1 MVIPETETS
10 PKVDD
15 HDRRLSLIDFSTADD
30 SLIAIPF
37 YNHQQQN
44 SECGG
49 LSYTSNSKKLKL
61 QEWEWE
67 SQPNETHD
75 FEESV
80 GNSKCNMRNSLA
92 WDSAFFTSAGVLDP
106 EELRSIIEGADKNE
120 KCGLWLL
127 PQTVDNAHKSCDSIS
142 TVESDGFTIE
152 SLEGDLFDDVRASI
166 ENSEWLS
173 NVVSPNSKVPSTG
186 SDSSKMVGLGSRNKM
201 KTPSFKTPSAVMQ
214 RTGKMTKKNLNSPQL
229 PKKPVATRGERSVL
243 KQPKVLRIGQSSL
256 SSKISSKLASPGK
269 VSSVS
274 NASVIRSSRTSVP
287 KSTRPSKFPPVLSVS
302 LKTKS
307 TISKSPGGKVD
318 GGTKSPLSSC
328 SSAKTPSKLAS
339 MDKTASS
346 GSSLSSLFSVSKLSS
361 SISPA
366 SSISDCSLESPSST
380 SMSKYRCNSSMA
392 TIGSSSSRKRLSD
405 VDGQQRSNSK
415 NPRSNSSLEGKKTR
429 LTGFISQCARTPAAE
444 LVLPQAPMNTSGLR
458 LPSPTIGFFG
468 GVKSSV
474 GTPGRG
480 TQRSGMPRSLPKNG
494 ARNVNPSEGQNNAKH
509 RKLKPA
515 RYIMSSENKKSSNQ
529 QISHPIPLHESSD
542 VAIGTSIALQN
553 VKTMEIQT
561 YCETGTRIL
570 EVNNA
575 FAEGNLAGI
584 HDLNLACTLN
594 NGTLDNS
601 IEYSDIKGIIHSDNI
616 RETCAT
622 IKLNS
627 RECVE
632 SASSSKV
639 GVDCLQYDHSNF
651 LKAED
656 PTLINHD
663 FDNDT
668 SNMCSTE
675 NKEVHQISMG
685 KMSSEGISGTHSHNN
700 GATITN
706 ADQNHRVSSATESLG
721 NTSPSHIVEK
731 APEFCQHDLKD
742 NQDKLHDDQ
751 VDCLSK
757 QVILLDINLD
767 TEKLKSDSPFSPPD
781 ISFDDKADDMELSS
795 HAF

>member
-1 MVIPETETS
+1 MVIPETETFLN
-10 PKVDD
+10 VDD
-15 HDRRLSLIDFSTADD
+15 HNRRLSLIDFSNADD

-44 SECGG
+44 SG
-49 LSYTSNSKKLKL
+49 LSYTSNYKKLKL

-80 GNSKCNMRNSLA
+80 ENSKYNMRNSLA

-127 PQTVDNAHKSCDSIS
+127 PRTVDDTHKSCDSIS
-142 TVESDGFTIE
+142 TIESDGFTME
-152 SLEGDLFDDVRASI
+152 SLEADLFDDVRASI

-186 SDSSKMVGLGSRNKM
+186 GHSSKMVGLASRNKM
-201 KTPSFKTPSAVMQ
+201 KTLSFKTPSAVIQ
-214 RTGKMTKKNLNSPQL
+214 RTGKMTKKNLNFPQL
-229 PKKPVATRGERSVL
+229 PKKPVAIWGERSVL
-243 KQPKVLRIGQSSL
+243 KQPKVLGLGKSSS
-256 SSKISSKLASPGK
+256 SSKISSKLASPGDLHVKSEKGK

-274 NASVIRSSRTSVP
+274 NASVIMSSRASVP
-287 KSTRPSKFPPVLSVS
+287 KSTLPSKFPSVPSVS

-307 TISKSPGGKVD
+307 TISKSPGGNIS
-318 GGTKSPLSSC
+318 GNISKSTISKRPLSSC
-328 SSAKTPSKLAS
+328 SSAKSLSKLAS
-339 MDKTASS
+339 RDKTASS
-346 GSSLSSLFSVSKLSS
+346 GSSVSSLLSVSKLSS

-366 SSISDCSLESPSST
+366 SSISDCSLDSPSST

-405 VDGQQRSNSK
+405 VDGQQMSK
-415 NPRSNSSLEGKKTR
+415 FKNARSNSSLEGKETR
-429 LTGFISQCARTPAAE
+429 HTGFSSQGARIPAAE

-480 TQRSGMPRSLPKNG
+480 TQRSGMPHSLPKHG
-494 ARNVNPSEGQNNAKH
+494 ARNVNPSEGQKNAKH

-515 RYIMSSENKKSSNQ
+515 RYIMSTENKKSSNQ
-529 QISHPIPLHESSD
+529 QTSHPIPLHESSD
-542 VAIGTSIALQN
+542 DAIGTSTLLQN
-553 VKTMEIQT
+553 VKIMEVQT
-561 YCETGTRIL
+561 YHETGTRNL

-584 HDLNLACTLN
+584 HDLNLACTWN
-594 NGTLDNS
+594 DGTLDNS
-601 IEYSDIKGIIHSDNI
+601 IEIICSDIKGSIHSDET
-616 RETCAT
+616 RETCAAK
-622 IKLNS
+622 KLNS

-632 SASSSKV
+632 NTSSSKV
-639 GVDCLQYDHSNF
+639 AGDC

-656 PTLINHD
+656 RTLINHD
-663 FDNDT
+663 FGNHT
-668 SNMCSTE
+668 SNMCTTE
-675 NKEVHQISMG
+675 NKEVHHISMG
-685 KMSSEGISGTHSHNN
+685 KMSPEGNIGMHPHNN

-706 ADQNHRVSSATESLG
+706 ADHNPCVSNATENLG
-721 NTSPSHIVEK
+721 NTSPSHVVEK

-767 TEKLKSDSPFSPPD
+767 TKKLKSDSPFSQPD
-781 ISFDDKADDMELSS
+781 FSFQDKSNDM
-795 HAF
+795 